1 MRVADIN
8 QWENIFKVFCLCSCV
23 LLKEWRPK
31 STRKLGIPDP
41 PPRPLLS
48 LIGKKII
55 FFSFLCL
62 QCPLFLLL
70 FDDCLFAVTTRS
82 TFFLPRPII
91 FFSKQYAQLDHIL
104 LLSLAPSLR
113 AQSGVRL
120 SSPSSG
126 EPFYPVF
133 LPQKKFTS

>member
-1 MRVADIN
+1 MGKHFQGFLFVQLCPPQRMETKIN
-8 QWENIFKVFCLCSCV
+8 KKIRN
-23 LLKEWRPK
+23 P
-31 STRKLGIPDP
+31 GP

-133 LPQKKFTS
+133 LPQKRFTS